1 MRKCLLTIAAVVA
14 LVTAGASDSSIV
26 QAETSAAKPQN
37 SPQVGRQ
44 AGRHRSVSH
53 PGRGDVTGK
62 RPAAPTQ
69 VTGKRYPEIVHPESG
84 S

>member
-1 MRKCLLTIAAVVA
+1 MRKYLLTIAAVVA
-14 LVTAGASDSSIV
+14 VATAGASDSNIV
-26 QAETSAAKPQN
+26 QAETGAAKPQN

-62 RPAAPTQ
+62 RPATQ
-69 VTGKRYPEIVHPESG
+69 VTSKRYPEIVHPESG

>member
-14 LVTAGASDSSIV
+14 LVTAGASDSNHV

-37 SPQVGRQ
+37 SPQV
-44 AGRHRSVSH
+44 GRHRSVSH

-62 RPAAPTQ
+62 RPATPTQ
-69 VTGKRYPEIVHPESG
+69 VTSKRYPEIVHPESG